1 MEDMK
6 ILQGDTVKGD
16 LLLIN
21 GPCPMTHHNTTSAF
35 TSETPFTNLTSVRS
49 LRTDAVCCVDD
60 PELGSGDE
68 PAQRRSRR
76 YRTAPCGHGPAG
88 HIIRCVRDR
97 SSQAAHSWSNDT
109 INPSGTDSTG
119 RVAQRAILSSSLRVE
134 TSCVVFQKDRS

>member
-21 GPCPMTHHNTTSAF
+21 GSCLMTYSNTTRTF
-35 TSETPFTNLTSVRS
+35 TSKTNFTGITSVRAF
-49 LRTDAVCCVDD
+49 RTHAVCCVDD

-68 PAQRRSRR
+68 PAQRCRRR

-97 SSQAAHSWSNDT
+97 SSQAAHPWSNDT

-119 RVAQRAILSSSLRVE
+119 RVAQRALLSSSLWVE
-134 TSCVVFQKDRS
+134 TSCVVCQKDR